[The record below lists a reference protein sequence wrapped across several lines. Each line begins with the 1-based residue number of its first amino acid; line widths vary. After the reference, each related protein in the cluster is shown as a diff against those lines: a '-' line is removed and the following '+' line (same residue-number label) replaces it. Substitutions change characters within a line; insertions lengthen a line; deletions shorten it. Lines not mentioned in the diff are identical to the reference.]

1 MGESAG
7 IAQEVKKDLG
17 DACDVGIRL
26 MWIGRQLDIKLGLF
40 GGIGTESLT
49 DGMWQQSAPD
59 VSSSI
64 GQNRL
69 LSETARSTR
78 NYLEG
83 DVGVGDRQLEL
94 ANPARGACARRRE

>member
-40 GGIGTESLT
+40 GGTGTESLT
-49 DGMWQQSAPD
+49 DGMWQQSSPD
-59 VSSSI
+59 VSNSI
-64 GQNRL
+64 GQNGL
-69 LSETARSTR
+69 LFETAWSTKD
-78 NYLEG
+78 YLEG
-83 DVGVGDRQLEL
+83 DVDVGDRQLEL
-94 ANPARGACARRRE
+94 ANPASGP